1 MVIIMATERLT
12 EFITIKGFI
21 GEVLKRICIVH
32 TFAASSGSNVRA
44 MGLFE
49 NNLVS
54 TFDHETGISCARD
67 LTSGRTWVSTRWID
81 RQTILSPHA
90 SS

>member
-1 MVIIMATERLT
+1 MRDFFQRLASGINTKSEGAVEPTEKSMVIMAAERLT
-12 EFITIKGFI
+12 EFITVKGFI

-44 MGLFE
+44 MDLFE

-54 TFDHETGISCARD
+54 TFDHETRI
-67 LTSGRTWVSTRWID
+67 
-81 RQTILSPHA
+81 
-90 SS
+90 